1 LSGQDKRIRVNEW
14 IRASQVRLI
23 SSSGEMIGIKPL
35 YEALNMARSVG
46 LDLVEISPNANP
58 PVCKIMDFSKYLY
71 EKEKQ
76 ERENRKKQRE
86 NILKEIRINP
96 RIASNDLETKIR
108 HMEEFIKKGDKVRV
122 TIVFHGR
129 ETQHKD
135 IGEEILNKVKERLE
149 PIADIDGKLVN
160 LGNRMSIMF
169 KQKAVIKSEKTNS

>member
-1 LSGQDKRIRVNEW
+1 LAGQDKRIKINQW

-23 SSSGEMIGIKPL
+23 ASNGDMIGIKPL

-86 NILKEIRINP
+86 NVLKEIRINP

-108 HMEEFIKKGDKVRV
+108 HMEEFLKKGDKVRV

-129 ETQHKD
+129 ESQHKN
-135 IGEEILNKVKERLE
+135 IGEEILNKVKERLD
-149 PIADIDGKLVN
+149 PIAEVDGKMVN

-169 KQKAVIKSEKTNS
+169 KQRTIVKGAKTN